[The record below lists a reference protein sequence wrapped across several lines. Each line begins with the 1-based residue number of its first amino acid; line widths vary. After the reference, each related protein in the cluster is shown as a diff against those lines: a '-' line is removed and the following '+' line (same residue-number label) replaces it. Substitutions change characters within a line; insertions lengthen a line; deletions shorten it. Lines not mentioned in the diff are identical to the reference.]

1 MEVGARLALCRDAGD
16 GAGRL
21 AVDQDD
27 ALVAL
32 AHFRD
37 VALDHHRL
45 AVKLFEHLQER
56 VQVLVL
62 RRDVEDADA
71 AVAVKRLD
79 DDVLP
84 GLAELEDA
92 LAVRGDQG
100 RRHEGGEIGDEQ
112 FLRRVPHMD
121 GVVDHQ
127 GLGMDVLEEMGG
139 GDVGHVEGRVL
150 AHHHDVET

>member
-1 MEVGARLALCRDAGD
+1 MEVGARLARGRDAVD
-16 GAGRL
+16 GAGGG

-32 AHFRD
+32 AHLRE
-37 VALDHHRL
+37 VALDHHRF
-45 AVKLFEHLQER
+45 AVKLCVHLQER

-62 RRDVEDADA
+62 GRDVEDADA

-84 GLAELEDA
+84 GLTELEDPP
-92 LAVRGDQG
+92 AVRGDQG
-100 RRHEGGEIGDEQ
+100 RRHEGGEFGDEQ

-127 GLGMDVLEEMGG
+127 GLGMDVLEKMGG